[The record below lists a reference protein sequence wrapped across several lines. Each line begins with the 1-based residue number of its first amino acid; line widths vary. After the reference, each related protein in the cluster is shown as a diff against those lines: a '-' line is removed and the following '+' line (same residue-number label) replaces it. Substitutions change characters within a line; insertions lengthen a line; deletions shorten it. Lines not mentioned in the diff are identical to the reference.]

1 MTANNITNIY
11 LQEDEK
17 VVRVL
22 VNVSFNYTII
32 NSAAKSVQEKDVWK
46 NVASVQ
52 KIDFSAK
59 WTRGFLNRGG
69 LTRRKITRE
78 DKTVPSDEEIDSV
91 LRIGQDIYIANGHS
105 AKTTFNFDETA
116 FTWAIGPTHIFCPSN
131 QQRATNIGISNEKVR
146 ITAVIA
152 VSAEGLFTPLML
164 ILKHSVSSEKN
175 PDQTR
180 MTVVRDLHQKDGF
193 TIADGWILK
202 EWRKELEIKGHTDL
216 HKVLY
221 LIHERTGHV
230 ITSQVKAWNDT
241 VRMTLWFKVV
251 IKPIKERLGKML
263 IWCDNCGS
271 HKTTS
276 VMEVI
281 REIGVDVV
289 FLPKNMTGEL
299 QVLDLVVNGPLKAHI
314 RTNRANRLYK
324 CFQSYKEATAIDSAL
339 PPHLRKKLDFNP
351 PKPTQL
357 EGIKDLILM
366 FEEQFT
372 EEKFKCC
379 INRTFIK
386 TGTLPIDRK
395 NDTEQIKFIKYEK
408 VALCGTMKMTPQ
420 GTLDLSGIEESPA
433 LPSQIHESEIN
444 ELERAVLDYYAQ
456 TNDVLLDDYDDDES
470 DTDEDDD
477 A

>member
-1 MTANNITNIY
+1 
-11 LQEDEK
+11 
-17 VVRVL
+17 
-22 VNVSFNYTII
+22 
-32 NSAAKSVQEKDVWK
+32 
-46 NVASVQ
+46 
-52 KIDFSAK
+52 
-59 WTRGFLNRGG
+59 
-69 LTRRKITRE
+69 
-78 DKTVPSDEEIDSV
+78 
-91 LRIGQDIYIANGHS
+91 
-105 AKTTFNFDETA
+105 
-116 FTWAIGPTHIFCPSN
+116 
-131 QQRATNIGISNEKVR
+131 
-146 ITAVIA
+146 
-152 VSAEGLFTPLML
+152 ML
-164 ILKHSVSSEKN
+164 ILKHSVSSEKK
-175 PDQTR
+175 PDQTK
-180 MTVVRDLHQKDGF
+180 MTVVRDFHKKDGF
-193 TIADGWILK
+193 TTADGWMLK
-202 EWRKELEIKGHTDL
+202 EWSKELEINGNTDM

-241 VRMTLWFKVV
+241 VRMILWFEVV

-276 VMEVI
+276 VMKAI

-324 CFQSYKEATAIDSAL
+324 SFQSYKEATAIDSAL
-339 PPHLRKKLDFNP
+339 PAHLRKKLDFNP

-372 EEKFKCC
+372 EEKFKSC

-386 TGTLPIDRK
+386 TGTLPIDTEEY
-395 NDTEQIKFIKYEK
+395 TEQIKFIKYEK
-408 VALCGTMKMTPQ
+408 VALCGTMKMIPH
-420 GTLDLSGIEESPA
+420 GTLDLSGIEEPAA
-433 LPSQIHESEIN
+433 LPNQTNETEIN

-456 TNDVLLDDYDDDES
+456 NNDVLLENDDADS